1 MNIRYPLRDFFL
13 RANGFL
19 SLAIVKLSCT
29 PLFPCIMECTQQY
42 FSGFLQRKMGGRGV
56 IGDKWS
62 SRVLWACAIGSV
74 VSLYMVVVERQLQN
88 RERMMAEGLKNI
100 DAESGAGD
108 NV

>member
-1 MNIRYPLRDFFL
+1 
-13 RANGFL
+13 
-19 SLAIVKLSCT
+19 
-29 PLFPCIMECTQQY
+29 
-42 FSGFLQRKMGGRGV
+42 MGGRGV

-100 DAESGAGD
+100 DAESGARD
-108 NV
+108 NPKSRILSRQSCLRHLTRPSGKRFRAQENDYRHPF

>member
-1 MNIRYPLRDFFL
+1 
-13 RANGFL
+13 
-19 SLAIVKLSCT
+19 
-29 PLFPCIMECTQQY
+29 
-42 FSGFLQRKMGGRGV
+42 MGGRGV

-100 DAESGAGD
+100 DAESGARD
-108 NV
+108 NLEGSSLPKSRILSRQSCLRHLTRPSGKRFRAQENDYRHPF